1 MSNNFNPFS
10 LSSKTILV
18 TGASS
23 GIGRETAI
31 VCSKLGARLV
41 ITGRNEERLRDTYN
55 NLYGAGH
62 TYIVAD
68 LNTDEG
74 INLIT
79 KVCPALD
86 GMVNNAGVSKSKP
99 IQFVKRSD
107 FEELFATNVFG
118 LSLLLKS
125 LLKAKKI
132 NNNGSI
138 VFTSSL
144 SSRMTAAGLSI
155 YAATKAAVC
164 GIMRTCAIELGPKG
178 IRANA
183 VLPGM
188 VETNLIHR
196 GTYSD
201 DDIQKDINN
210 YPLGRYGKPEDIAY
224 GIAYLLS
231 DASAWMTGSELVIDG
246 GRSLK

>member
-1 MSNNFNPFS
+1 MIETYNPFS
-10 LSSKTILV
+10 LSGKTILV

-31 VCSKLGARLV
+31 VCSKLGATII
-41 ITGRNEERLRDTYN
+41 ITGRNQERLQETFEA
-55 NLYGAGH
+55 LVGGAH
-62 TYIVAD
+62 QMIVAD
-68 LNTDEG
+68 LDSDED
-74 INLIT
+74 IERIIT
-79 KVCPALD
+79 TCPILD
-86 GMVNNAGVSKSKP
+86 GVVNNAGVSKSKP
-99 IQFVKRSD
+99 IQFVKRTD
-107 FEELFATNVFG
+107 LDELFATNVFG
-118 LSLLLKS
+118 LTLLLKGI
-125 LLKAKKI
+125 LKAKKM
-132 NNNGSI
+132 NKNGSV

-164 GIMRTCAIELGPKG
+164 GLMRTCAIELAPKG

-188 VETNLIHR
+188 VETKLIHR
-196 GTYSD
+196 GTYSEED
-201 DDIQKDINN
+201 RQNDLNN
-210 YPLGRYGKPEDIAY
+210 YPLGRYGKPDDIAF

-231 DASAWMTGSELVIDG
+231 DASVWVTGIELVIDG